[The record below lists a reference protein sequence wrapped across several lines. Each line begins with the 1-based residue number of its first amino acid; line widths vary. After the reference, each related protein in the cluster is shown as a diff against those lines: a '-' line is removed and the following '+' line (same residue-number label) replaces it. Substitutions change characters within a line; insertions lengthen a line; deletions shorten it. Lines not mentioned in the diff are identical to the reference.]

1 MNVYLAGKMRGL
13 PDLGY
18 PAFNAAAA
26 ELRAQG
32 HFVFSPPE
40 TIPLKT
46 DIRRAMA
53 IDTAW
58 ICTYADAI
66 ALLPGWESSTGATA
80 EHALAKAIGIE
91 IIHL

>member
-13 PDLGY
+13 PDMGY
-18 PAFNAAAA
+18 PAFYAAASD
-26 ELRAQG
+26 LRAEG
-32 HFVFSPPE
+32 HFVYNPPE
-40 TIPLKT
+40 VIPFET

-66 ALLPGWESSTGATA
+66 AMLPGWEMSTGATA

-91 IIHL
+91 VILL

>member
-1 MNVYLAGKMRGL
+1 MNIYLAGKMRGL

-18 PAFNAAAA
+18 STFNAAAA

-32 HFVFSPPE
+32 HFVFNPPQV
-40 TIPLKT
+40 IPLET

-66 ALLPGWESSTGATA
+66 ALLPGWETSTGATA

-91 IIHL
+91 VILL